1 MLRIQRGKQLH
12 ISVYLIKKKRKKKKN
27 QGARRSWAI
36 DICTYPPCR
45 NGSRAPKLSD
55 FSTLRQLIGSLLT
68 HSPKSLY
75 IFPWHGGS
83 VDTPS
88 SLQGWHPNPDT
99 QAWPKHPRLHE
110 SVCPKQSSTQPGPG
124 IQPKKII
131 LASKKRSDV
140 LLRDMG

>member
-12 ISVYLIKKKRKKKKN
+12 ISVYLIKKKRKKKKTREP
-27 QGARRSWAI
+27 GVPGLLTSVLIHPAEMVPE
-36 DICTYPPCR
+36 PP
-45 NGSRAPKLSD
+45 SFQISVHW
-55 FSTLRQLIGSLLT
+55 QLIGSLLT

>member
-12 ISVYLIKKKRKKKKN
+12 ISVYLIKKKRKKKK
-27 QGARRSWAI
+27 
-36 DICTYPPCR
+36 P
-45 NGSRAPKLSD
+45 GSQAFLGYWHLYL
-55 FSTLRQLIGSLLT
+55 STLQKWFQSPQAFRFQYTQTT
-68 HSPKSLY
+68 HWVSANTQPKSLY
-75 IFPWHGGS
+75 IFLWHGGS